1 MSKLYYEQPLNPQPA
16 EWREQRVMG
25 DQVTDQGYA
34 SPGIDPTVP
43 GTQPRGEPRLRAAQ
57 IGGKEGQSKEAAN
70 QQATSGKS
78 RADSG
83 TP

>member
-1 MSKLYYEQPLNPQPA
+1 MSKPYYEEPLNPQPA
-16 EWREQRVMG
+16 EWREQGVKG
-25 DQVTDQGYA
+25 DRVTDLGYA

-43 GTQPRGEPRLRAAQ
+43 GTQPRGEPHLRAAQ
-57 IGGKEGQSKEAAN
+57 IGGKSGESKEAAN
-70 QQATSGKS
+70 QRATGGKS